1 MKRLSFLMMA
11 GIMWLS
17 SICGCSVKE
26 DREDCPCRLFLD
38 MAGTDMTAMSPLAL
52 YVSSDDGPVC
62 EAVLADPVETY
73 VVEVPRTGLSVQV
86 WSGGGNMVSQQGLT
100 IPVGSDCPRIYMHS
114 SSVVANGDY
123 VRDTV
128 VLRKNYCMLTMLFSE
143 MESPYA
149 LVLSGEVAGY
159 DQTGAP
165 RPGKFQVPVP
175 VDTAM
180 SASTQVCLPR
190 QNGGEL
196 LLEIADGSGNIKT
209 FPLHKYI
216 AAVGYDWA
224 EPDLKDLKLTLDYT
238 MTAVTLVI
246 QGWDEEFVFDIVI

>member
-1 MKRLSFLMMA
+1 MKRLAFLMMA
-11 GIMWLS
+11 GIMCLS

-38 MAGTDMTAMSPLAL
+38 MARTDMKAMSPLAL
-52 YVSSDDGPVC
+52 YVSSDEEPVC
-62 EAVLADPVETY
+62 EAVLTDPVETY
-73 VVEVPRTGLSVQV
+73 MVEVPRTGLYVQV
-86 WSGGGNMVSQQGLT
+86 WSGGRDMVSRQGLA
-100 IPVGSDCPRIYMHS
+100 IPMGSDCPRVYMHS
-114 SSVVANGDY
+114 SFVVADGDY

-128 VLRKNYCMLTMLFSE
+128 VMRKNHCVLTMLFSE

-159 DQTGAP
+159 DLTGAP
-165 RPGKFQVPVP
+165 RQGKFQVPVP
-175 VDTAM
+175 VDTTM
-180 SASTQVCLPR
+180 SVPTQVCLPR

-196 LLEIADGSGNIKT
+196 LLEIADRSGNIRT

-216 AAVGYDWA
+216 AATGYDWT
-224 EPDLKDLKLTLDYT
+224 EPDLKDLKLTLNYT
-238 MTAVTLVI
+238 MTAVSLVI